1 MIYKPLIPPD
11 PDLES
16 SPPPPP
22 PFAAVAAQPSTATTI
37 EAPTPHA
44 CPRFPSRSLIS
55 MSMVSC
61 FLATAAFISSLAAFS
76 TRTAYATAHNAAG
89 ALLTVSFHV
98 YMYRS
103 AQKHKEL
110 GSAGHDDNHEHDANA
125 NTNADVS
132 PVFVKNRDVVFMYLQ
147 VSLWVMIFYVD
158 IASSSA
164 RHAGSGMIMAAVWAG
179 LEWAKLLF
187 IALKCTREVYLV
199 ESRTPD
205 PLIEHEG
212 TGEGE
217 IAEPR
222 YTSAPRPMLLISFIL
237 CTITAMIFS
246 SRPSPLSLLNL
257 LAYLTTAPHHI
268 ALFVASL
275 RSRKCQ
281 EGSLLARRP
290 SSLPYASSLAALWC
304 CVFVLD
310 VVGPVSARLFQKIVS
325 GIFAGAEC
333 GVVVFLAVRCVL
345 ESFNEGRIRL

>member
-1 MIYKPLIPPD
+1 MIYKPLIQPD
-11 PDLES
+11 PELEP

-22 PFAAVAAQPSTATTI
+22 PFAPVAQPSITTRVP
-37 EAPTPHA
+37 AP

-55 MSMVSC
+55 MSIISC
-61 FLATAAFISSLAAFS
+61 FLATAAFISSLTAFS
-76 TRTAYATAHNAAG
+76 TPTVYATAHNAAG

-110 GSAGHDDNHEHDANA
+110 GSAGHDDDHEHDANA

-158 IASSSA
+158 IATSSA

-179 LEWAKLLF
+179 LEWATLLF
-187 IALKCTREVYLV
+187 IALKCTREVYFI

-212 TGEGE
+212 TGTGG
-217 IAEPR
+217 ISEPP
-222 YTSAPRPMLLISFIL
+222 YPSAPRPMLLISFIL
-237 CTITAMIFS
+237 CTITTMIFS

-257 LAYLTTAPHHI
+257 LAYLATAPHHI

-275 RSRKCQ
+275 RSRKRP

-290 SSLPYASSLAALWC
+290 SSLPYATFLAALWC

-310 VVGPVSARLFQKIVS
+310 VVGPVSARLFQKIVA

-345 ESFNEGRIRL
+345 ESFDEGRIRL